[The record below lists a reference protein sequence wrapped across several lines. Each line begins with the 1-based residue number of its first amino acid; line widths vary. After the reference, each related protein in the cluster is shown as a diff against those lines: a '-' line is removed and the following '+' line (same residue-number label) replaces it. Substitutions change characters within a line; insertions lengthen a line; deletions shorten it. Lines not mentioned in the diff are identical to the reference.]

1 MEMVISIW
9 LRCGCGTV
17 ATAHNVIYAIAWTVF
32 CSGSKRRFYLHMT
45 TVINMADDR
54 YCAFKSLLPIKCSF
68 GGFFSTFFNIKKIE
82 TVVWTLVPCIDST
95 KEHEKKKRIF
105 LLEKTIFLPK
115 KPNISTEIHQF
126 STKNASIFYQKMPRI
141 SKWNLIKTE
150 INLSTGGIRANHT

>member
-95 KEHEKKKRIF
+95 KEHEKKNEYFYLKKWYFYLKNRTF
-105 LLEKTIFLPK
+105 LLKFINFLPK
-115 KPNISTEIHQF
+115 MPRF
-126 STKNASIFYQKMPRI
+126 STKKCLAFRS
-141 SKWNLIKTE
+141 E
-150 INLSTGGIRANHT
+150 I